1 MPLSFEHDTKSIV
14 KTIARND
21 ITKNRIKKVFSII
34 TISLATALLMALAM
48 FESGYEI
55 SKDRL
60 AAGQPQ
66 VIFSEVSDLQVGLLR
81 LDEHIETIVVTD
93 TKNGYDAQVTIIDAT
108 KMTQYGFSTV
118 VNKIASQY
126 NIRRVIKNEL
136 FMDSLPDGGLLNQK
150 NAIIVTISFFVIFIS
165 ALVIYN
171 IFYLSITN
179 QVQQFGQLRT
189 IGMTQKQIRTAIRY
203 ERKLLCRVSIP
214 VGLLIGGFIGYL
226 LQPNGWDWGR
236 AIILSVL
243 IALIITFVV
252 KISLSKP
259 AKAASSISPI
269 SSSKY
274 IGGMDNYNASHK
286 LKRKLSP
293 LGLSMISSMANW
305 KKGIVS
311 LLSLGLCGLLFVL
324 ASTYSASIDVKAI
337 VEKEIYQYGQLVLD
351 TTEEYNQISEK
362 FDNLLQN
369 IKSIPGVNT
378 VKQIME
384 TDIEWSTI
392 NAIGDDQ
399 LSIITANDFSLI
411 QSFIQEGKT
420 DYQTMVN
427 SNEVIVIGGL
437 DDISIGSTVVFSFGD
452 GVDQTYTVGAILDS
466 NIYSNTAIYGGWFL
480 IPEELIPGSSGK
492 FSTAI
497 KFVVAA
503 DNIALKD
510 VETSLKVLLDDFGG
524 LSLTTIQEAVA
535 ARNITVKQVS
545 MAIIS
550 ITLFLLFFS
559 IITFISTIITSIATR
574 KREYAMLQSIGMK
587 RTQVEIMALGESI
600 FLVIGS
606 LLITLFLGIIL
617 GQLMIRAMIDM
628 GIFYLSYT
636 FPLRLYAIYCLSIV
650 FTILLI
656 TFSAFRA
663 MQKVSLVERLR
674 ITE

>member
-1 MPLSFEHDTKSIV
+1 MPFEHDTKSIV

-34 TISLATALLMALAM
+34 TISLATTLLMALAM

-66 VIFSEVSDLQVGLLR
+66 IIFSEVSDQQVSLLR
-81 LDEHIETIVVTD
+81 SDEHIETIVVTD
-93 TKNGYDAQVTIIDAT
+93 AKNGYDAQVTIIDAA
-108 KMTQYGFSTV
+108 KMTQYGFTTV

-126 NIRRVIKNEL
+126 NIRRVITNEL

-150 NAIIVTISFFVIFIS
+150 NAIIVAISFFVIFIS

-189 IGMTQKQIRTAIRY
+189 IGMTQKQIKKVIRY
-203 ERKLLCRVSIP
+203 ERKHLCRISIP

-226 LQPNGWDWGR
+226 LQPNGWDWVC

-259 AKAASSISPI
+259 AKLASSISPI

-274 IGGMDNYNASHK
+274 IGGMNNYSTPHK

-293 LGLSMISSMANW
+293 LGLSMISIIANW
-305 KKGIVS
+305 KKEIVS

-324 ASTYSASIDVKAI
+324 AATYSASIDVEAI
-337 VEKEIYQYGQLVLD
+337 VEKEIYQYGQFIID
-351 TTEEYNQISEK
+351 TTEEYNQIPEK
-362 FDNLLQN
+362 LDSLLQN
-369 IKSIPGVNT
+369 IKLIPGVNT

-392 NAIGDDQ
+392 NTIGDDQ
-399 LSIITANDFSLI
+399 LSIITASDFSTI
-411 QSFIQEGKT
+411 QSFIQEGET

-427 SNEVIVIGGL
+427 SKEVLVVSGL

-452 GVDQTYTVGAILDS
+452 GVDPTYTVGAILDS

-480 IPEELIPGSSGK
+480 IPEELIPGSSGN
-492 FSTAI
+492 FTVSVTL
-497 KFVVAA
+497 VVAA
-503 DNIALKD
+503 DNTALKD

-524 LSLTTIQEAVA
+524 LSFTTMQEAVA
-535 ARNITVKQVS
+535 ARNVTVKQVS

-550 ITLFLLFFS
+550 ITLLLLFFS
-559 IITFISTIITSIATR
+559 IITFTSTIITSIATR
-574 KREYAMLQSIGMK
+574 KREYAMLQSIGMQRK
-587 RTQVEIMALGESI
+587 QVEVMALGESI
-600 FLVIGS
+600 LLAVGS
-606 LLITLFLGIIL
+606 LLITLFLGIIG
-617 GQLMIRAMIDM
+617 GQIMIRAMNDM

-636 FPLRLYAIYCLSIV
+636 FPLRLYAIYCLSTL
-650 FTILLI
+650 FTIMLI

-663 MQKVSLVERLR
+663 MQKVSLVDRLR

>member
-1 MPLSFEHDTKSIV
+1 MPFEHDTKSIV
-14 KTIARND
+14 KTIAGND
-21 ITKNRIKKVFSII
+21 ITKNRIKMVFSII
-34 TISLATALLMALAM
+34 TISLATALLMTLAM

-66 VIFSEVSDLQVGLLR
+66 IIFSEVSDQQVSLLR
-81 LDEHIETIVVTD
+81 SDEHIETIVVTD
-93 TKNGYDAQVTIIDAT
+93 AKNGYDAQITIIDAT
-108 KMTQYGFSTV
+108 KMTQYGFTTV

-150 NAIIVTISFFVIFIS
+150 NAIIVAISFFVIFIS

-171 IFYLSITN
+171 VFYLSITN

-189 IGMTQKQIRTAIRY
+189 IGMTQKQIKTVIRY
-203 ERKLLCRVSIP
+203 ERKRLCRISIP

-226 LQPNGWDWGR
+226 LQPNGWDWVR

-259 AKAASSISPI
+259 AKLASSISPI

-274 IGGMDNYNASHK
+274 IGGMNNYSTPHK

-293 LGLSMISSMANW
+293 LGLSMISITANW
-305 KKGIVS
+305 KKEIVS

-324 ASTYSASIDVKAI
+324 AATYSASIDVEAI
-337 VEKEIYQYGQLVLD
+337 VEKEIYQYGQFVID

-362 FDNLLQN
+362 LDNLLQN

-399 LSIITANDFSLI
+399 LSIIAASDFSPI
-411 QSFIQEGKT
+411 QSFVQEGET
-420 DYQTMVN
+420 DYQTMVH
-427 SNEVIVIGGL
+427 SNEVLVVSGL
-437 DDISIGSTVVFSFGD
+437 DDISIGSTVAFSFGD

-480 IPEELIPGSSGK
+480 IPEELIPENSGN
-492 FSTAI
+492 FTASI
-497 KFVVAA
+497 TLVVAA
-503 DNIALKD
+503 DNTALKD
-510 VETSLKVLLDDFGG
+510 VENSLKVLLDDFGG
-524 LSLTTIQEAVA
+524 LSFTTMQEAVA

-545 MAIIS
+545 MTIIS

-559 IITFISTIITSIATR
+559 IITFTSTILTSIATR
-574 KREYAMLQSIGMK
+574 KREYAMLQSIGMQRK
-587 RTQVEIMALGESI
+587 QVEVMALGESI
-600 FLVIGS
+600 LLVVGS

-617 GQLMIRAMIDM
+617 GQIMIRAMNDM
-628 GIFYLSYT
+628 GIFYLSYV
-636 FPLRLYAIYCLSIV
+636 FPLRLYAVYCLA
-650 FTILLI
+650 ILFIIKLI

-663 MQKVSLVERLR
+663 MQKVSLVDRLR

>member
-1 MPLSFEHDTKSIV
+1 MPLSFRHDTKSIV

-34 TISLATALLMALAM
+34 TISLATALLMSMAM
-48 FESGYEI
+48 FESGNEI

-60 AAGQPQ
+60 AARQPQ
-66 VIFSEVSDLQVGLLR
+66 VVFSEVSDQQVSLLR
-81 LDEHIETIVVTD
+81 SDEHIKTIVVTD
-93 TKNGYDAQVTIIDAT
+93 TKNGYDAQVTIIDAA
-108 KMTQYGFSTV
+108 KMTQYGFTTV

-150 NAIIVTISFFVIFIS
+150 NTIIVAISFFVIFIS

-189 IGMTQKQIRTAIRY
+189 IGMTQKQIKSVIRY
-203 ERKLLCRVSIP
+203 ERKRLCKVSIP
-214 VGLLIGGFIGYL
+214 VGLFIGGFIGYL
-226 LQPNGWDWGR
+226 LQPNGWDWR
-236 AIILSVL
+236 YAIILSVL

-259 AKAASSISPI
+259 AKVASSISPI

-274 IGGMDNYNASHK
+274 IGGMNNYSAPHK

-293 LGLSMISSMANW
+293 LGLSMISIMANW
-305 KKGIVS
+305 KKEIVS

-337 VEKEIYQYGQLVLD
+337 VEKEIYQYGQLVID
-351 TTEEYNQISEK
+351 TTVEYNQTSEK
-362 FDNLLQN
+362 IDNLLQD

-378 VKQIME
+378 VKKIME

-392 NAIGDDQ
+392 NAIGNDH
-399 LSIITANDFSLI
+399 LSIITANDFSPI
-411 QSFIQEGKT
+411 QPFIQKGKT

-427 SNEVIVIGGL
+427 SNEVMVVGGL
-437 DDISIGSTVVFSFGD
+437 DDISIGSTVVFSFSD

-480 IPEELIPGSSGK
+480 VPEELIPGNSGN
-492 FSTAI
+492 FSVAI
-497 KFVVAA
+497 KLVLAA
-503 DNIALKD
+503 DNTALKD

-524 LSLTTIQEAVA
+524 LSLTTMQEAAA
-535 ARNITVKQVS
+535 ARNVTVKQVS

-550 ITLFLLFFS
+550 MTLFLLFFS
-559 IITFISTIITSIATR
+559 IITFTSTIITSIATR
-574 KREYAMLQSIGMK
+574 KREYTMLQSIGMK
-587 RTQVEIMALGESI
+587 RRQVEVMALGESI
-600 FLVIGS
+600 LLAVGS

-617 GQLMIRAMIDM
+617 GQLMIRVMVDM
-628 GIFYLSYT
+628 GMFYLSYT
-636 FPLRLYAIYCLSIV
+636 FPYRLYAIYCLSIL
-650 FTILLI
+650 FIITLI
-656 TFSAFRA
+656 TFSVFRA
-663 MQKVSLVERLR
+663 MQKISLVDRLR
-674 ITE
+674 MTE

>member
-1 MPLSFEHDTKSIV
+1 MPLPFEYSTKSIV

-21 ITKNRIKKVFSII
+21 ISKNKIKKIFSII
-34 TISLATALLMALAM
+34 TITLSTALLMALSM

-66 VIFSEVSDLQVGLLR
+66 VIFSEVSDQQVSLLR
-81 LDEHIETIVVTD
+81 SDEHIKTIVITD
-93 TKNGYDAQVTIIDAT
+93 TKNGYDVQVTIIDAT
-108 KMTQYGFSTV
+108 KMTQYGFTTV

-126 NIRRVIKNEL
+126 NIHHVIKNEL
-136 FMDSLPDGGLLNQK
+136 FMDSLPDGGLLNPK
-150 NAIIVTISFFVIFIS
+150 NAIIVAISFFVIFIS

-189 IGMTQKQIRTAIRY
+189 IGMTQKQIKAVIRY
-203 ERKLLCRVSIP
+203 ERKRLCKVSIP
-214 VGLLIGGFIGYL
+214 VGLLIGGCIGYL

-236 AIILSVL
+236 TIILSVL

-259 AKAASSISPI
+259 AKVASSISPI

-274 IGGMDNYNASHK
+274 IGGVNNYSVPHK

-293 LGLSMISSMANW
+293 LGLSMISIMANW
-305 KKGIVS
+305 KKEIVS
-311 LLSLGLCGLLFVL
+311 LFSLGLCGLLFVL
-324 ASTYSASIDVKAI
+324 ASTYSASIDVEAI
-337 VEKEIYQYGQLVLD
+337 VEKEIYQYGQFVFD

-362 FDNLLQN
+362 IGNLLHN
-369 IKSIPGVNT
+369 IKSIPVVNT
-378 VKQIME
+378 VKKIME

-392 NAIGDDQ
+392 NAIGNDH
-399 LSIITANDFSLI
+399 LSIITANDFSAI
-411 QSFIQEGKT
+411 QPFIQEGKT

-427 SNEVIVIGGL
+427 SNEVMVVGGL

-452 GVDQTYTVGAILDS
+452 RVEQTYTVGAILDS
-466 NIYSNTAIYGGWFL
+466 NIYSNTATYGGWFL
-480 IPEELIPGSSGK
+480 ISEELIPESSGN

-497 KFVVAA
+497 KLVVAA
-503 DNIALKD
+503 DNKALKD
-510 VETSLKVLLDDFGG
+510 VEASLKVLLDDFGG
-524 LSLTTIQEAVA
+524 VSLTTMQEAAA

-559 IITFISTIITSIATR
+559 IITFTSTIITSIATR

-587 RTQVEIMALGESI
+587 RRQVEVMALGESI
-600 FLVIGS
+600 LLAVGS

-617 GQLMIRAMIDM
+617 GQLMIRVMVDM
-628 GIFYLSYT
+628 GMFYLSYT
-636 FPLRLYAIYCLSIV
+636 FPLRLYVIYCLSIL
-650 FTILLI
+650 FIITLI
-656 TFSAFRA
+656 TFSVFRA
-663 MQKVSLVERLR
+663 MQKISLVDRLR
-674 ITE
+674 MTE

>member
-1 MPLSFEHDTKSIV
+1 MPLFFEHDNKSIV

-21 ITKNRIKKVFSII
+21 ITKNRIKQVFSII
-34 TISLATALLMALAM
+34 TILLATALLMALAM

-60 AAGQPQ
+60 VVGQPQ
-66 VIFSEVSDLQVGLLR
+66 AIFSEVSDQQVSLLR
-81 LDEHIETIVVTD
+81 SDGHIETIVVAD

-108 KMTQYGFSTV
+108 KMTQYGFATV

-136 FMDSLPDGGLLNQK
+136 FMDSLPDSGLLNQK
-150 NAIIVTISFFVIFIS
+150 NAIIVAISFFIIFIS

-189 IGMTQKQIRTAIRY
+189 IGMTQKQIKTVIRY
-203 ERKLLCRVSIP
+203 ERKYLCRISIP

-226 LQPNGWDWGR
+226 LQPDGWDWGH

-259 AKAASSISPI
+259 AKVASSISPI

-274 IGGMDNYNASHK
+274 MGGMNSYNAPHK

-293 LGLSMISSMANW
+293 LGLSMISIMANW
-305 KKGIVS
+305 KKEIVS

-324 ASTYSASIDVKAI
+324 ASTYSESIDVEAI
-337 VEKEIYQYGQLVLD
+337 VGKEIYQYGQLVID
-351 TTEEYNQISEK
+351 TTEEYNQISGK
-362 FDNLLQN
+362 LDNLLQN

-384 TDIEWSTI
+384 TDIEWSAI
-392 NAIGDDQ
+392 NAIGNDH
-399 LSIITANDFSLI
+399 LSIITANDFSPI
-411 QSFIQEGKT
+411 QSFIQEGET

-427 SNEVIVIGGL
+427 SNEVMAVGGL
-437 DDISIGSTVVFSFGD
+437 DDISIGSTVVFSFGN

-480 IPEELIPGSSGK
+480 IPEELIPGNSGN
-492 FSTAI
+492 FSATI
-497 KFVVAA
+497 KLVVAA
-503 DNIALKD
+503 DNTTLKD

-524 LSLTTIQEAVA
+524 LSLTTMQEAVA

-559 IITFISTIITSIATR
+559 IITFTSTIITSIATR

-587 RTQVEIMALGESI
+587 RKQVEVMALGESI
-600 FLVIGS
+600 LLVVGS

-617 GQLMIRAMIDM
+617 GQLMIRSMIDM

-636 FPLRLYAIYCLSIV
+636 FPLKLYIIYCLSIL
-650 FTILLI
+650 FAIMLI
-656 TFSAFRA
+656 TFSAFSA
-663 MQKVSLVERLR
+663 MQKVSLVDRLR

>member
-1 MPLSFEHDTKSIV
+1 MSFEHDTKSIV

-21 ITKNRIKKVFSII
+21 ITKNRIKKIFSII
-34 TISLATALLMALAM
+34 TISLATALIMALAM

-60 AAGQPQ
+60 AAGQFQ
-66 VIFSEVSDLQVGLLR
+66 VIFSEISDQQVSWLR
-81 LDEHIETIVVTD
+81 ADEHIETIVVTD
-93 TKNGYDAQVTIIDAT
+93 TKNGYDAQATIIDAT
-108 KMTQYGFSTV
+108 KMTQYGFTTV

-126 NIRRVIKNEL
+126 NIPRVIKNEL

-150 NAIIVTISFFVIFIS
+150 NAIIVVISFFVIFIS

-171 IFYLSITN
+171 VFYLSITN

-189 IGMTQKQIRTAIRY
+189 IGMTQKQIKTVIRY
-203 ERKLLCRVSIP
+203 ERKRLCRVSIP

-259 AKAASSISPI
+259 AKVASSISPI

-274 IGGMDNYNASHK
+274 MGGMNNYNAPHK

-293 LGLSMISSMANW
+293 LGLSMISITANW
-305 KKGIVS
+305 KKEIVS

-324 ASTYSASIDVKAI
+324 ASTYSASIDVEAI
-337 VEKEIYQYGQLVLD
+337 VEKEIYQYGQLVID

-362 FDNLLQN
+362 LDNLLQN

-378 VKQIME
+378 VKKIME

-399 LSIITANDFSLI
+399 LSIITANDFSPI

-427 SNEVIVIGGL
+427 SNEVMVVGGL

-452 GVDQTYTVGAILDS
+452 GVDRTYTVGG
-466 NIYSNTAIYGGWFL
+466 Y
-480 IPEELIPGSSGK
+480 
-492 FSTAI
+492 
-497 KFVVAA
+497 
-503 DNIALKD
+503 
-510 VETSLKVLLDDFGG
+510 
-524 LSLTTIQEAVA
+524 
-535 ARNITVKQVS
+535 
-545 MAIIS
+545 
-550 ITLFLLFFS
+550 
-559 IITFISTIITSIATR
+559 
-574 KREYAMLQSIGMK
+574 
-587 RTQVEIMALGESI
+587 
-600 FLVIGS
+600 
-606 LLITLFLGIIL
+606 
-617 GQLMIRAMIDM
+617 
-628 GIFYLSYT
+628 
-636 FPLRLYAIYCLSIV
+636 
-650 FTILLI
+650 
-656 TFSAFRA
+656 
-663 MQKVSLVERLR
+663 
-674 ITE
+674 